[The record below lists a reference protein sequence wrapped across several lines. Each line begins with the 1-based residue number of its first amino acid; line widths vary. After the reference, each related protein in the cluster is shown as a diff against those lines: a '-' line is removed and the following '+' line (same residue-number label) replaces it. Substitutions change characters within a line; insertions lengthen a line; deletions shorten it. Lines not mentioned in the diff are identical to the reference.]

1 MSDKNKN
8 VNGKPRKWIL
18 VIAAALAALLI
29 LLMGLMTQNQSKK
42 NDSQSTEVPEKQ
54 EPGQI
59 QRDTDVQQTYSL
71 GEGLEISDVGSYT
84 GVYMED
90 GSDEV
95 VTGVMMIIV
104 SNTSDK
110 ALEYAEITLSGESE
124 EAWFTVSA
132 LPAGESVV
140 LLEKNRKPYKAD
152 VEYSQAKASNIVYF
166 QKELSLMESE
176 LKIQPLDGGV
186 NVTNIS
192 DRDINGD
199 IFICYKNEANGL
211 LYGGIAYRVRIEGG
225 LKAGE
230 IRQIMTNHFSDSGT
244 ALIYVSVAE

>member
-1 MSDKNKN
+1 MSNKIEKEY
-8 VNGKPRKWIL
+8 GKPRKWTL
-18 VIAAALAALLI
+18 VLAAALAALLI
-29 LLMGLMTQNQSKK
+29 LLVGLMIQNQTQK
-42 NDSQSTEVPEKQ
+42 DDPQSAAVSAKE

-59 QRDTDVQQTYSL
+59 QRDTDVRQTYSL
-71 GEGLEISDVGSYT
+71 GEGLEITDVGSYT

-110 ALEYAEITLSGESE
+110 ALEYAEITLSGGAGEGR
-124 EAWFTVSA
+124 FTVSA
-132 LPAGESVV
+132 LPTGESVV
-140 LLEKNRKPYKAD
+140 LLEKNRKPYASG
-152 VEYSQAKASNIVYF
+152 VEYSQAKAENIAFF
-166 QKELSLMESE
+166 QSEISLMADE

-192 DRDINGD
+192 DRDIDGD

-244 ALIYVSVAE
+244 ALIYVSVT